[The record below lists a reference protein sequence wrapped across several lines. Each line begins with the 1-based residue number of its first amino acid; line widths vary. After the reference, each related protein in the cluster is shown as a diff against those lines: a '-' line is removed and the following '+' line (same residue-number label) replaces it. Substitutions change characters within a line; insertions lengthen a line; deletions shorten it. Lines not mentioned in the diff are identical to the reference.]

1 MSTEDEADLQAAADA
16 AICSLLL
23 MNDNEEEILDS
34 SVFDNS
40 DLSRHHD
47 QQSSSSRNGPRIGDS
62 PDHPRLTHQLSDP
75 SLAIHS
81 LDTELRDEEIHG
93 PTTMAVRSETEE
105 EYSVVSSEVGNSKSS
120 KSPRMCELEGEMQ
133 KQVLDLVAVMDR
145 CGGDLELLH
154 NVMDRYWEI
163 LFILWFRLG
172 LSASSAASLS
182 REASEYMH

>member
-40 DLSRHHD
+40 DSSRPHD
-47 QQSSSSRNGPRIGDS
+47 HQSSSSRNGPRIDTPANHS
-62 PDHPRLTHQLSDP
+62 RLTQQFSDS
-75 SLAIHS
+75 SLVIHS
-81 LDTELRDEEIHG
+81 LDTELRDDEIHVS
-93 PTTMAVRSETEE
+93 TTIAVRNEAEE
-105 EYSVVSSEVGNSKSS
+105 EYSIVSTEVGNSKAS
-120 KSPRMCELEGEMQ
+120 KSPGTCEAEVELQ

-154 NVMDRYWEI
+154 NVMDRY
-163 LFILWFRLG
+163 
-172 LSASSAASLS
+172 
-182 REASEYMH
+182 